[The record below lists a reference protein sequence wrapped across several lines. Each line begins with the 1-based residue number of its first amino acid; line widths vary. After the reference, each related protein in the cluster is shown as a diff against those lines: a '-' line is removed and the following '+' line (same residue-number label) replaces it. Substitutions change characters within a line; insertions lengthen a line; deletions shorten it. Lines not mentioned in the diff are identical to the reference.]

1 MQVEEERDGTGRQRY
16 RSSQCYLSTLEM
28 KKSMGEGLSW
38 GARAKPDPELKQLTS
53 RTGKLPL
60 APTAP
65 LFPYC

>member
-1 MQVEEERDGTGRQRY
+1 MAQEDRDIG
-16 RSSQCYLSTLEM
+16 LATLEM

-65 LFPYC
+65 LLPYC